1 MYGINLIRQRLV
13 PERQKHVV
21 FSVISF
27 SALAYVLTALGVVI
41 FSAAN
46 FRVIDAYAVEIQKLE
61 DGLATIYPG
70 TPSQSELEAI
80 VQRMRPDLD
89 EIGTLV
95 EKRLATTYVWE
106 GIATTVPDS
115 IWLTRVMIKTEALP
129 NGKKG
134 GRSRNVPGGLVFEGV
149 AIYDDGGGS
158 NLIRRF
164 AENLERAEF
173 LTGRISKTKYVE
185 TGKRTINRI
194 DVIGFEITCPFTA
207 AE

>member
-13 PERQKHVV
+13 PARQKHVV

-27 SALAYVLTALGVVI
+27 SVLAYILTALGVVI

-46 FRVIDAYAVEIQKLE
+46 FRVIDAYATEIEKLE
-61 DGLATIYPG
+61 DGLAAIYPG

-95 EKRLATTYVWE
+95 DKRIGTTYIWE
-106 GIATTVPDS
+106 GIAASVPDS
-115 IWLTRVMIKTEALP
+115 IWLTRVMIKTQALP

-134 GRSRNVPGGLVFEGV
+134 RAKVLPGGLVFEGV
-149 AIYDDGGGS
+149 AMYDDGGGS

-164 AENLERAEF
+164 AENLEQAEF
-173 LTGRISKTKYVE
+173 LSGRISKAKYVE
-185 TGKRTINRI
+185 TGKRTINRTE
-194 DVIGFEITCPFTA
+194 VIGFEITCPFTA